1 MTIDYRK
8 IITLEPSKRGGQ
20 PCIRGLR
27 ITVYDVLEWLAS
39 GMSFDEI
46 IDDYPELNKGDISA
60 CLWFAIEQGR
70 HSTIISA

>member
-1 MTIDYRK
+1 MTTDYRK
-8 IITLEPSKRGGQ
+8 IITLEPNKRGGQ

-46 IDDYPELNKGDISA
+46 IDDYPELNKSDISA
-60 CLWFAIEQGR
+60 CLWFAIEQGK
-70 HSTIISA
+70 H